1 MPSPMLDTQEG
12 WDAATEAYLQS
23 RRDKLLRASR
33 RQMILSRVA
42 VGLSGLIALG
52 MPVAFLAGDRL
63 AARSIAT
70 IFCIVFSFTYF
81 AGKAG
86 RKKAAD
92 DLRKLD
98 QSK

>member
-1 MPSPMLDTQEG
+1 
-12 WDAATEAYLQS
+12 
-23 RRDKLLRASR
+23 
-33 RQMILSRVA
+33 
-42 VGLSGLIALG
+42 
-52 MPVAFLAGDRL
+52 MPVALLAGDRL